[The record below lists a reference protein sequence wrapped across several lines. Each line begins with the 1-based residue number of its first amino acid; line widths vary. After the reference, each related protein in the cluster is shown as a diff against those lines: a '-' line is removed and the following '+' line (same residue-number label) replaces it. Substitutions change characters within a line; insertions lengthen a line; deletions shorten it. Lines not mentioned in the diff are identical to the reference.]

1 MIIWLGEMIGVL
13 MDDSEGEDGIRL
25 SGEPLLLNGE
35 IGSSCWLSMAAW
47 CRILLIEEMWRVG
60 LGTSQCFSVL
70 DFNIRK
76 ENMLEQNAGRI

>member
-47 CRILLIEEMWRVG
+47 CRILLIEEMW
-60 LGTSQCFSVL
+60 
-70 DFNIRK
+70 
-76 ENMLEQNAGRI
+76 